1 MTNMT
6 NWQRSVHRRHET
18 VPPHRGPGSQRG
30 QRIAAAATPAG
41 WAGPSRDNG
50 RAIAPDHR
58 SYTRV
63 RHLSR
68 IGGPSVP
75 PVYVGCV
82 APRSL
87 DRAPRGATGPIC
99 PDFPLE
105 SLVPFAN
112 NPPRPGEA
120 RRPAARISPAK
131 GVVARAPRANF
142 YLLLFRPADFVE
154 TAESGTLALQRRE
167 THPCRNE
174 RVRRF
179 GVGEDSLR
187 EFWNHR
193 GGSRSC
199 SQGAAVGSALCSS
212 C

>member
-1 MTNMT
+1 MGANEVSGSPQPLHLLAEQVRAEITEGRLLPNIDRT
-6 NWQRSVHRRHET
+6 PASAT
-18 VPPHRGPGSQRG
+18 SPGSVSWPLRPPG
-30 QRIAAAATPAG
+30 FTRAASPRAA
-41 WAGPSRDNG
+41 
-50 RAIAPDHR
+50 
-58 SYTRV
+58 
-63 RHLSR
+63 
-68 IGGPSVP
+68 
-75 PVYVGCV
+75 
-82 APRSL
+82 
-87 DRAPRGATGPIC
+87 ATGPIC

-105 SLVPFAN
+105 GLVPFAN

-131 GVVARAPRANF
+131 GVVARAPRANP
-142 YLLLFRPADFVE
+142 YLPLFRPADFVE

-179 GVGEDSLR
+179 GVGEDSPR
-187 EFWNHR
+187 AFWNHR